1 MKSNKIIILFGAA
14 SVFMVIISTISA
26 SLFFSM
32 KNKTEESMKFSEKIN
47 ELSGKE
53 SHTASAASS
62 LRRESINIDKISS
75 FFFKESEISV
85 FIKKVEALGPQSGTT
100 LVIES
105 LEKGFTEKTVP
116 LLTFRI
122 KASGNFSEVSRLLL
136 LLENFPGEIE
146 WKTLRVVRD
155 DFEAGDAGATSRNGV
170 PRWRVEAFLTILNF
184 VNE

>member
-14 SVFMVIISTISA
+14 LILMIIAVALSST
-26 SLFFSM
+26 LFFSM
-32 KNKTEESMKFSEKIN
+32 KKKTEESIKFSEKIN

-53 SHTASAASS
+53 SHTASAASA
-62 LRRESINIDKISS
+62 LRRESINIEKISD
-75 FFFKESEISV
+75 FYFKESEISA

-116 LLTFRI
+116 LLDFRI
-122 KASGNFSEVSRLLL
+122 KARGTFLETSRLLL
-136 LLENFPGEIE
+136 LLENFPGELE
-146 WKTLRVVRD
+146 WKNLRVVMED
-155 DFEAGDAGATSRNGV
+155 SEAGEVSRSGV
-170 PRWRVEAFLTILNF
+170 PVWRVEAFLTIINF

>member
-1 MKSNKIIILFGAA
+1 MKLNKIIILFGTA
-14 SVFMVIISTISA
+14 STLMIIAVVISG

-32 KNKTEESMKFSEKIN
+32 KKKTEESIIFSEKIN

-62 LRRESINIDKISS
+62 LRRESINIEKISN
-75 FFFKESEISV
+75 FYFKESEISV
-85 FIKKVEALGPQSGTT
+85 FVKKVEALGQQSGTT

-116 LLTFRI
+116 LLNFRI
-122 KASGNFSEVSRLLL
+122 KATGTFSDISRLLL
-136 LLENFPGEIE
+136 LLENFPGELE
-146 WKTLRVVRD
+146 WKNLRVVRED
-155 DFEAGDAGATSRNGV
+155 LEAGEAGAVSRSGV
-170 PRWRVEAFLTILNF
+170 PVWRVEAFLTILNF